1 MQFRAPRVSARRRA
15 ALALCTT
22 AAALY
27 SGGLF
32 SHGTEARYVDIM
44 SWKKDRISKVFVT
57 NESHFNE
64 LKYRASYPGQVKM
77 VEGESCVIA
86 DLVAFD
92 VDDRYAFDMDET
104 VSVTLTYATNY
115 TAPFVVGWD
124 KSGGS
129 AQGLVAVDVK
139 PDVSKKFSTVTV
151 KLDRARFAGQG
162 VQGSDIAVGIN
173 RQVNGVAE
181 GLVTLCDIKVERS
194 NTTPTPAPL
203 GTVKLSLKDVK
214 TGGAVPARVG
224 MYDSTGRAPLP
235 SDKALMLQRYADDL
249 RMLHVNERT
258 FWPSENRLSFYVDS
272 EYEGSVPAG
281 KYQLVVAHGLE
292 YRVHQSTFEVKPG
305 ETTAVNVSL
314 ERYSDMP
321 SKGWYSGD
329 SHIHV
334 TRDEVADPKIWGFVA
349 AEDVHV
355 GNLLEMG
362 NITNVY
368 FHQPKAWGK
377 ASRFERDGHFI
388 VSGQEAPRAAFM
400 GHTVHFNID
409 RPLHLPTDEY
419 FQYHKVFEEF
429 QRTGGLSGFAHLGW
443 SARGGSSPRLIR
455 GINLL
460 APLGLVDFIE
470 VLQGGRLVTE
480 GWYRLLN
487 LGIRV
492 TPAAGTDWPYTDFPG
507 VVRFFVKVDG
517 PFNLDKWFESFGK
530 GHSFVTNGPTLDFTI
545 NGKSMGEELR
555 VKKGTKLD
563 IAALARLN
571 PDVDSLDRL
580 ELVVGGEVTDTIPS
594 GGKDAAQLRKQ
605 VIAERSM
612 WLAVRAHGGKQEP
625 NNMTIAHSSPIYV
638 VVDGEPAWNRDK
650 VPATIAELRGQ
661 LLELATEPYETPITG
676 NEPWETRALLP
687 AQWLLQQPLL
697 RPRIAMADAAYQKIL
712 DEWTKYSGVAAPTAA
727 VTPEPLI
734 DEHNH

>member
-1 MQFRAPRVSARRRA
+1 MIRRVVVLGCASVLASLSGSA
-15 ALALCTT
+15 L
-22 AAALY
+22 
-27 SGGLF
+27 G
-32 SHGTEARYVDIM
+32 HGNEARYVDIM
-44 SWKKDRISKVFVT
+44 NWKKDRITKVFVT
-57 NESHFNE
+57 NESHFDS
-64 LKYRASYPGQVKM
+64 LKYRASFPGRVEM
-77 VEGESCVIA
+77 VEGESCVIS
-86 DLVAFD
+86 DLVALD
-92 VDDRYAFDMDET
+92 VDDRYAFDIDET
-104 VSVTLTYATNY
+104 VSVTLMYATNY

-124 KSGGS
+124 KGGGS
-129 AQGLVAVDVK
+129 AQGLIEVDVK
-139 PDVSKKFSTVTV
+139 PDLATKFSSVTL

-162 VQGSDIAVGIN
+162 VQGSDLAIGIQ
-173 RQVNGVAE
+173 RQKNGVAE

-194 NTTPTPAPL
+194 NTTPAPAPL
-203 GTVKLSLKDVK
+203 GTVKLTIKDAK
-214 TGGAVPARVG
+214 TGGSVPARIG
-224 MYDSTGRAPLP
+224 LYDSTGRAPLP
-235 SDKALMLQRYADDL
+235 SGKALTLQRYADDL
-249 RMLHVNERT
+249 RMLNVNERT
-258 FWPSENRLSFYVDS
+258 FWPSENRLAFYVDS
-272 EYEGSVPAG
+272 DYEGAVPAG
-281 KYQLVVAHGLE
+281 TYDLVVSRGLE
-292 YRVHQSTFEVKPG
+292 YRVHQSKFEVKAG
-305 ETTAVNVSL
+305 QTTSVNVAL
-314 ERYSDMP
+314 QRYSDMP

-409 RPLHLPTDEY
+409 RPIHLRTDEY

-443 SARGGSSPRLIR
+443 SARGGSSPRVIR
-455 GINLL
+455 GVNLL

-492 TPAAGTDWPYTDFPG
+492 TPAAGTDWPYSDFPG
-507 VVRFFVKVDG
+507 IVRFFVKVDG

-530 GHSFVTNGPTLDFTI
+530 GRSFVTNGPTLDFTI
-545 NGKSMGEELR
+545 NGKTMGEELR
-555 VKKGTKLD
+555 VKRGTKLD
-563 IAALARLN
+563 ISALARLN
-571 PDVDSLDRL
+571 PDVDSFDRL
-580 ELVVGGEVTDTIPS
+580 ELVVGGDVTDTISS
-594 GGKDAAQLRKQ
+594 GGTDSARLRKQ
-605 VIAERSM
+605 ITADRSM
-612 WLAVRAHGGKQEP
+612 WIAVRAHGGKQAA
-625 NNMTIAHSSPIYV
+625 NNMTVAHSAPIYV

-650 VPATIAELRGQ
+650 VPETIAELRGQ
-661 LLELATEPYETPITG
+661 LQELLTEPYESPVTG

-697 RPRIAMADAAYQKIL
+697 RPRIAMADAAYAKIL
-712 DEWTKYSGVAAPTAA
+712 AEWTQYSGGAKPIASLPAQPAA
-727 VTPEPLI
+727 
-734 DEHNH
+734 DDHNH

>member
-1 MQFRAPRVSARRRA
+1 MTMNKQSNLSALRAVA
-15 ALALCTT
+15 CCT
-22 AAALY
+22 AAMTLY
-27 SGGLF
+27 SATALG
-32 SHGTEARYVDIM
+32 HGNEARYVDIM
-44 SWKKDRISKVFVT
+44 NWKKDRIAKVFVT
-57 NESHFNE
+57 NESHFDQ
-64 LKYRASYPGQVKM
+64 LKYRASFPGQVKM

-86 DLVAFD
+86 DLLAFD
-92 VDDRYAFDMDET
+92 VDDRYAYDLDET

-129 AQGLVAVDVK
+129 AQGLIEVDVK
-139 PDVSKKFSTVTV
+139 PDLKSKFSTVTV
-151 KLDRARFAGQG
+151 QLDRARFAGQG
-162 VQGSDIAVGIN
+162 VQGSDIAIGIQ
-173 RQVNGVAE
+173 RQNNGVAD

-194 NTTPTPAPL
+194 NTTPAPAPS
-203 GTVKLSLKDVK
+203 GTVKLSLKDAK
-214 TGGAVPARVG
+214 TGGSVPARVG
-224 MYDSTGRAPLP
+224 MYDATGRAPLP
-235 SDKALMLQRYADDL
+235 SNKALMLQRYADDL

-258 FWPSENRLSFYVDS
+258 FWPSENRLAFYVDS
-272 EYEGSVPAG
+272 DYEGQLPAG
-281 KYQLVVAHGLE
+281 TYDLVVAHGLE
-292 YRVHQSTFEVKPG
+292 YRVHQSKFEVKPG
-305 ETTAVNVSL
+305 QTTNVNVKL

-321 SKGWYSGD
+321 AKGWYSGD

-409 RPLHLPTDEY
+409 RPIHLPTDEY

-443 SARGGSSPRLIR
+443 SARGGSSARLIR

-492 TPAAGTDWPYTDFPG
+492 APAAGTDWPYTDFPG

-517 PFNLDKWFESFGK
+517 PFNLDKWFESFGQ
-530 GHSFVTNGPTLDFTI
+530 GRAFVTNGPTLDFTI
-545 NGKSMGEELR
+545 NGKTMGEELR
-555 VKKGTKLD
+555 VKRGAKLD

-571 PDVDSLDRL
+571 PDVDSLDRM
-580 ELVVGGEVTDTIPS
+580 ELVIGGDVTDTIPANGTDS
-594 GGKDAAQLRKQ
+594 AQLRKQ
-605 VIAERSM
+605 ITADRSM
-612 WLAVRAHGGKQEP
+612 WIAVRAHGGKQAA
-625 NNMTIAHSSPIYV
+625 NNMTIAHSAPIYI

-650 VPATIAELRGQ
+650 VPETIAELRDQ
-661 LLELATEPYETPITG
+661 LRELMSEPYETPITG
-676 NEPWETRALLP
+676 NEPWETRAILP

-697 RPRIAMADAAYQKIL
+697 RPRVAMADAAYQKIL
-712 DEWTKYSGVAAPTAA
+712 DEWKKYSGGAIPTVSA
-727 VTPEPLI
+727 VTSPAP
-734 DEHNH
+734 DEHAH

>member
-1 MQFRAPRVSARRRA
+1 MTSSSNLSGLRAFA
-15 ALALCTT
+15 CC
-22 AAALY
+22 AAAMTLY
-27 SGGLF
+27 SATALG
-32 SHGTEARYVDIM
+32 HGNEARYVDIM
-44 SWKKDRISKVFVT
+44 NWKRDRITKVFVT
-57 NESHFNE
+57 NESHFDQ
-64 LKYRASYPGQVKM
+64 LKYRASFPGQVKM

-86 DLVAFD
+86 DLMAFD
-92 VDDRYAFDMDET
+92 VDDSYAFDIDET
-104 VSVTLTYATNY
+104 VTVTLTYATNY

-129 AQGLVAVDVK
+129 AQGLLAVDVN
-139 PDVSKKFSTVTV
+139 PDLNSKFSTVTL

-162 VQGSDIAVGIN
+162 VQGADIAIGIQ
-173 RQVNGVAE
+173 RLTNGVAE

-194 NTTPTPAPL
+194 FTTPPPKPI
-203 GTVKLSLKDVK
+203 GTVKLSLKDAK
-214 TGGAVPARVG
+214 TGGSVPARVG
-224 MYDSTGRAPLP
+224 MYDATGRAPLP

-249 RMLHVNERT
+249 RVLHVNERT
-258 FWPSENRLSFYVDS
+258 FWPSENRLAFYVDS
-272 EYEGSVPAG
+272 EYEGQVPEG
-281 KYQLVVAHGLE
+281 TYDLVVSRGIE
-292 YRVHQSTFEVKPG
+292 YRVHQSKFEVKAG
-305 ETTAVNVSL
+305 QTTQVNVAL
-314 ERYSDMP
+314 QRYSDMP

-409 RPLHLPTDEY
+409 RPIHLRTDEY

-443 SARGGSSPRLIR
+443 SARGGSSARVIR
-455 GINLL
+455 GINML

-487 LGIRV
+487 IGIRV
-492 TPAAGTDWPYTDFPG
+492 APAAGTDWPYTDFPG

-530 GHSFVTNGPTLDFTI
+530 GRAFVTNGPTLEFTV
-545 NGKSMGEELR
+545 NGKTMGEELR
-555 VKKGTKLD
+555 VKRGTKLD

-580 ELVVGGEVTDTIPS
+580 ELVVGGDVTDTVS
-594 GGKDAAQLRKQ
+594 ANGTDSAQLRKQ
-605 VIAERSM
+605 IIADRSM
-612 WLAVRAHGGKQEP
+612 WIAVRAHGGKQAP
-625 NNMTIAHSSPIYV
+625 NNMTIAHSAPIYV

-650 VPATIAELRGQ
+650 VPEIIAELRGQ
-661 LLELATEPYETPITG
+661 LQELMTEPYESPITG
-676 NEPWETRALLP
+676 NEPWETRAILP

-712 DEWTKYSGVAAPTAA
+712 DEWMKYSGASVPTVSAAS
-727 VTPEPLI
+727 TPAP
-734 DEHNH
+734 DDHAH

>member
-1 MQFRAPRVSARRRA
+1 MMRRA
-15 ALALCTT
+15 ALLGC
-22 AAALY
+22 AAALASL
-27 SGGLF
+27 SGSALG
-32 SHGTEARYVDIM
+32 HGNEARYVDIM
-44 SWKKDRISKVFVT
+44 NWKKERITKVFVT
-57 NESHFNE
+57 NESHFDS
-64 LKYRASYPGQVKM
+64 LKYRASFPGRVEM
-77 VEGESCVIA
+77 VEGESCVIS
-86 DLVAFD
+86 DLVALD
-92 VDDRYAFDMDET
+92 VDDRYAFDIDET

-129 AQGLVAVDVK
+129 AQGLTEVDVK
-139 PDVSKKFSTVTV
+139 PDLAKKFSSVTL

-162 VQGSDIAVGIN
+162 VQGSDLAIGIQ
-173 RQVNGVAE
+173 RQKNGVAE

-194 NTTPTPAPL
+194 NTTPAPAPL
-203 GTVKLSLKDVK
+203 GTVKLTIKDAK
-214 TGGAVPARVG
+214 TGGSVPARIG
-224 MYDSTGRAPLP
+224 LYDSTGRAPLP
-235 SDKALMLQRYADDL
+235 SDKALTLQRYADDL
-249 RMLHVNERT
+249 RMLNVNERT

-272 EYEGSVPAG
+272 DYDGAVPAG
-281 KYQLVVAHGLE
+281 TYELVVSRGLE
-292 YRVHQSTFEVKPG
+292 YRVHQSKFEVKAG
-305 ETTAVNVSL
+305 QTTNVNVAL

-409 RPLHLPTDEY
+409 RPIHLRTDEY

-443 SARGGSSPRLIR
+443 SARGGSSARVIR
-455 GINLL
+455 GVNLL

-492 TPAAGTDWPYTDFPG
+492 TPAAGTDWPYSDFPG

-530 GHSFVTNGPTLDFTI
+530 GRSFVTNGPTLEFTI
-545 NGKSMGEELR
+545 NGKTMGEELR
-555 VKKGTKLD
+555 VKRGTKLD
-563 IAALARLN
+563 ISALARLN
-571 PDVDSLDRL
+571 PDVDTLDRL
-580 ELVVGGEVTDTIPS
+580 ELVVGGDVIDTISS
-594 GGKDAAQLRKQ
+594 GKTDSAQLRKQ
-605 VIAERSM
+605 ITADRSM
-612 WLAVRAHGGKQEP
+612 WIAIRAHGGKQAA
-625 NNMTIAHSSPIYV
+625 NNMTVAHSAPIYV

-650 VPATIAELRGQ
+650 VPETIAELRGQ
-661 LLELATEPYETPITG
+661 LQELLTEPYETPITG

-697 RPRIAMADAAYQKIL
+697 RPRIAMADAAYEKIL
-712 DEWTKYSGVAAPTAA
+712 VEWTKYSGGTKPIAALPAQPAA
-727 VTPEPLI
+727 
-734 DEHNH
+734 DDHNH

>member
-1 MQFRAPRVSARRRA
+1 MIRYAALLVCAA
-15 ALALCTT
+15 ALATLSGS
-22 AAALY
+22 AL
-27 SGGLF
+27 G
-32 SHGTEARYVDIM
+32 HGNEARYVDVM
-44 SWKKDRISKVFVT
+44 NWKKDRITKVFVT
-57 NESHFNE
+57 NESHFDS
-64 LKYRASYPGQVKM
+64 LKYRASFPGRVEM
-77 VEGESCVIA
+77 VEGESCVIS
-86 DLVAFD
+86 DLVALD
-92 VDDRYAFDMDET
+92 VDDRYAFDIDET

-129 AQGLVAVDVK
+129 AQGLTEIDVK
-139 PDVSKKFSTVTV
+139 PDLAKKFSSVTLT
-151 KLDRARFAGQG
+151 LDRARFAGQG
-162 VQGSDIAVGIN
+162 VQGSDLAVGIQ
-173 RQVNGVAE
+173 RQKNGVAE

-194 NTTPTPAPL
+194 NTTPVPAPL
-203 GTVKLSLKDVK
+203 GTVKLTIKDAK
-214 TGGAVPARVG
+214 TGGSVPARVG
-224 MYDSTGRAPLP
+224 LYDATGRAPLP
-235 SDKALMLQRYADDL
+235 SDKALTLQRYADDL
-249 RMLHVNERT
+249 RMLNVNERT
-258 FWPSENRLSFYVDS
+258 FWPSKNRLSFYVDS
-272 EYEGSVPAG
+272 DYDGAVPAG
-281 KYQLVVAHGLE
+281 TYELVVSRGLE
-292 YRVHQSTFEVKPG
+292 YRVHQSKFEVKAG
-305 ETTAVNVSL
+305 QTTRVDVAL

-409 RPLHLPTDEY
+409 RPIHLRTDEY

-443 SARGGSSPRLIR
+443 SARGGSSARVIR

-470 VLQGGRLVTE
+470 VLQGGRLVTD

-492 TPAAGTDWPYTDFPG
+492 TPAAGTDWPYSDFPG

-530 GHSFVTNGPTLDFTI
+530 GRSFVTNGPTLEFTI
-545 NGKSMGEELR
+545 NGKTMGEELR
-555 VKKGTKLD
+555 VKRGTKLD
-563 IAALARLN
+563 ISALARLN
-571 PDVDSLDRL
+571 PDVDTLDRL
-580 ELVVGGEVTDTIPS
+580 ELVVGGDVIDTVSSGKTDS
-594 GGKDAAQLRKQ
+594 AQLRKQ
-605 VIAERSM
+605 ITADRSM
-612 WLAVRAHGGKQEP
+612 WIAVRAHGGKQAA
-625 NNMTIAHSSPIYV
+625 NNMTVAHSAPIYV

-650 VPATIAELRGQ
+650 VPETIAELRGQ
-661 LLELATEPYETPITG
+661 LQELLTEPYETPITG

-697 RPRIAMADAAYQKIL
+697 RPRIAMADAAYEKIL
-712 DEWTKYSGVAAPTAA
+712 AEWAKYSGSAKPTASLPA
-727 VTPEPLI
+727 QPVA
-734 DEHNH
+734 DDHNH

>member
-1 MQFRAPRVSARRRA
+1 MIRRA
-15 ALALCTT
+15 ALLGC
-22 AAALY
+22 AAALASL
-27 SGGLF
+27 SGSALG
-32 SHGTEARYVDIM
+32 HGNEARYVDIM
-44 SWKKDRISKVFVT
+44 NWKKDRITKVFVT
-57 NESHFNE
+57 NESHFDS
-64 LKYRASYPGQVKM
+64 LKYRASFPGRVEM
-77 VEGESCVIA
+77 VEGESCVIS
-86 DLVAFD
+86 DLVALD
-92 VDDRYAFDMDET
+92 VDDKYAFDIDET
-104 VSVTLTYATNY
+104 VSVTLTFATNY

-129 AQGLVAVDVK
+129 AQGLTEIDVK
-139 PDVSKKFSTVTV
+139 PDLAKKFSSVTL

-162 VQGSDIAVGIN
+162 VQGSDLAVGIQ
-173 RQVNGVAE
+173 RQKNGVAD

-194 NTTPTPAPL
+194 NTTPAPAPL
-203 GTVKLSLKDVK
+203 GTVKLTIKDAK
-214 TGGAVPARVG
+214 TGGSVPARVG
-224 MYDSTGRAPLP
+224 LYDATGRAPLP
-235 SDKALMLQRYADDL
+235 SDKALTLQRYADDL
-249 RMLHVNERT
+249 RMLNVNERT

-272 EYEGSVPAG
+272 DYDGAVPAG
-281 KYQLVVAHGLE
+281 TYELVVSRGLE
-292 YRVHQSTFEVKPG
+292 YRVHQSKFEVKAG
-305 ETTAVNVSL
+305 QTTSVNVAM

-409 RPLHLPTDEY
+409 RPIHLRTDEY

-443 SARGGSSPRLIR
+443 SARGGSSARVIR
-455 GINLL
+455 GVNLL

-470 VLQGGRLVTE
+470 VLQGGRLVTD

-492 TPAAGTDWPYTDFPG
+492 TPAAGTDWPYSDFPG

-530 GHSFVTNGPTLDFTI
+530 GRSFVTNGPTLEFTI
-545 NGKSMGEELR
+545 NGKTMGEELR
-555 VKKGTKLD
+555 VKRGTKLD
-563 IAALARLN
+563 ISALARLN
-571 PDVDSLDRL
+571 PDVDTLDRL
-580 ELVVGGEVTDTIPS
+580 ELVIGGDVTDTVSS
-594 GGKDAAQLRKQ
+594 GKTDSAQLRKQ
-605 VIAERSM
+605 ITADRSM
-612 WLAVRAHGGKQEP
+612 WIAVRAHGGKQAA
-625 NNMTIAHSSPIYV
+625 NNMTVAHTAPIYV

-650 VPATIAELRGQ
+650 VPETIAELRGQ
-661 LLELATEPYETPITG
+661 LQELLTEPYETPITG

-697 RPRIAMADAAYQKIL
+697 RPRIAMADAAYEKIL
-712 DEWTKYSGVAAPTAA
+712 VEWTKYSGAAKPIAA
-727 VTPEPLI
+727 LPGQAAA
-734 DEHNH
+734 DDHNH